1 MVGRPTRMLRFRSLT
16 FPPSLL
22 MPATAA
28 RAPFPLPNE
37 VKSGPTGSDPEVD
50 GANFGRLLHLS
61 PKENTYN
68 SRSRTCASLDFN
80 KMAFKCEQRSGT
92 RISAKYQWS
101 HSSIRSF
108 LQILGLMARPTT
120 WQPIQGLLLARDPS
134 LWCSNV
140 TRRRRKV
147 RSAGRRAEYVG
158 EDEEE
163 QRESRKCRNITRQ
176 NHPRRRSGVERRF
189 IWGRCQSMD
198 DEEDDL
204 ESLPTVARRE
214 GGWRSHRAQ
223 VLDESLHC
231 LS

>member
-1 MVGRPTRMLRFRSLT
+1 MIIVVLPPQRVGLNLPSRLQWTQRTSRYHLIHMHGKGNSLRTHAQCKWREGKRMVGRPTRMLRFRSLT

-28 RAPFPLPNE
+28 RAPFSLPNE

-68 SRSRTCASLDFN
+68 CRSRTCASLDFN

-101 HSSIRSF
+101 GSSIRSF

-134 LWCSNV
+134 L
-140 TRRRRKV
+140 
-147 RSAGRRAEYVG
+147 
-158 EDEEE
+158 
-163 QRESRKCRNITRQ
+163 
-176 NHPRRRSGVERRF
+176 
-189 IWGRCQSMD
+189 
-198 DEEDDL
+198 
-204 ESLPTVARRE
+204 
-214 GGWRSHRAQ
+214 
-223 VLDESLHC
+223 
-231 LS
+231 